1 LRSKKVGGATG
12 LLSLHDVE
20 GTYINMDEESTSARR
35 AYHHGSLEETLIA
48 LGLEE
53 LEKTGD
59 PDTLSVSALAKRAS
73 VSPMAPYRHFA
84 SKEAFLQALAR
95 RGFQLLGD
103 QMREVDAP
111 DPWEAVTAF
120 GVCYVKFAIDNP
132 GAFRLMFGRTPPTPD
147 EGQAEDPSTV
157 LGLVMSRLSQLVEAG
172 RREDVFL
179 TSWCLMHGLASL
191 LVARRIRNIHDSP
204 VNLARR
210 VAGVLRQAIAAAG

>member
-1 LRSKKVGGATG
+1 VQP
-12 LLSLHDVE
+12 
-20 GTYINMDEESTSARR
+20 
-35 AYHHGSLEETLIA
+35 YHHGSLEETLIT

-59 PDTLSVSALAKRAS
+59 PDSLSVSALAKRAG
-73 VSPMAPYRHFA
+73 VSRMAPYRHFA
-84 SKEAFLQALAR
+84 DREAFLQAVAR

-103 QMREVDAP
+103 QMKAVDAP

-132 GAFRLMFGRTPPTPD
+132 GAFRLMFGGAPPTPD
-147 EGQAEDPSTV
+147 EGLAEDPSTV
-157 LGLVMSRLSQLVEAG
+157 LGLVMSRLAQLVEVG

-191 LVARRIRNIHDSP
+191 LVAGRIRNVHASP
-204 VNLARR
+204 VELARR
-210 VAGVLRQAIAAAG
+210 VAGVLRQAIASAA